1 MTMSGPGKATAVLLA
16 GRSNRARTAWL
27 GAVLALL
34 ALLCALSVAIG
45 TRDVSFADIVGGLSG
60 RVETVA

>member
-1 MTMSGPGKATAVLLA
+1 MTMSEPGKATAVLLA
-16 GRSNRARTAWL
+16 GRSSRARTAWL

-45 TRDVSFADIVGGLSG
+45 TRDVSLRIFLAG
-60 RVETVA
+60 